1 MLPKV
6 DYVLI
11 TPLFWCFYKMYSVVY
26 CVITGGRCFM
36 LAGVS
41 FCTDICRTK
50 RILVRVQNRLV
61 TDGSFFVQLEPGMR
75 CGKTDRKP
83 GRKEFAETED
93 CMAQINVTD
102 LTFCYEGSFDNIFEG
117 ICFSIDTNWKLGF
130 IGRNGKGKT
139 TFLNLLLGKYE
150 YRGSISTTTV
160 FDYFPYQLS
169 EEQKRRSAIEFCE
182 EIKPG
187 CEQWKIICELEK
199 LKLNAEVLYRPF
211 ETLSHGERTKVML
224 GILFS
229 GENDFLLID
238 EPTNHLD
245 KESREQV
252 KEYLNTKKGFILV
265 SHDRDL
271 LDACI
276 DHVLVLNRCSIEVQ
290 SGNFSSWW
298 ENKEKKDAF
307 SQTENEKHKKEI
319 RKLNE
324 AAARTR
330 DWADKSESTKIGFD
344 PVKEHDRFLNTRAY
358 IGAKTKKMQSRVKQ
372 MEQRIEREIEE
383 KEGLLQDIESMVD
396 LKIMPLKHHKEVL
409 VRTEGYGIAYG
420 EKRVFENLR
429 FELRQGERVF
439 LHGPNGCGKSSL
451 IKAILRKCGVI
462 DAGRTDDVAGAGSA
476 GRGTACM
483 ETGELY
489 TASGLVISYINQD
502 TSFLKG
508 SLKNFC
514 RGRGLEESLLFA
526 ILRQLDFERV
536 QFEKNMEDYSEGQ
549 KKKVLIAASLLT
561 GAHLYIW
568 DEPLNYIDVFSRMQ
582 IEKLLLKY
590 QPTMLIVDHD
600 VRFREKIATR
610 VVELF
615 P

>member
-1 MLPKV
+1 
-6 DYVLI
+6 
-11 TPLFWCFYKMYSVVY
+11 
-26 CVITGGRCFM
+26 
-36 LAGVS
+36 
-41 FCTDICRTK
+41 
-50 RILVRVQNRLV
+50 
-61 TDGSFFVQLEPGMR
+61 
-75 CGKTDRKP
+75 
-83 GRKEFAETED
+83 
-93 CMAQINVTD
+93 MAQINVTD
-102 LTFCYEGSFDNIFEG
+102 LTFCYEGSFDNIFEKVS
-117 ICFSIDTNWKLGF
+117 FSIDTNWKLGF

-150 YRGSISTTTV
+150 YRGSISTSTV
-160 FDYFPYQLS
+160 FDYFPYQLTV
-169 EEQKRRSAIEFCE
+169 EQVKRPAIDFCE
-182 EIKPG
+182 GIKPG
-187 CEQWKIICELEK
+187 CEQWRIICELEK
-199 LKLNAEVLYRPF
+199 LQLDAEVLYRPF
-211 ETLSHGERTKVML
+211 HTLSHGERTKVML

-252 KEYLNTKKGFILV
+252 KNYLNSKKGFILV

-276 DHVLVLNRCSIEVQ
+276 DHVLVLNRCTIEVQ
-290 SGNFSSWW
+290 NGNFSSWW
-298 ENKEKKDAF
+298 ENKARKDAF
-307 SQTENEKHKKEI
+307 SQAENEKHKKEI

-324 AAARTR
+324 AAARAR
-330 DWADKSESTKIGFD
+330 DWADKNEGTKIGFD
-344 PVKEHDRFLNTRAY
+344 PIKEHDRSKGTRSY
-358 IGAKTKKMQSRVKQ
+358 IGAKTKKMQARVKQ
-372 MEQRIEREIEE
+372 MEQRIEHEIEE
-383 KEGLLQDIESMVD
+383 KEGLLQDIETVVD
-396 LKIMPLKHHKEVL
+396 LKIMPMKHHKEVL
-409 VRTEGYGIAYG
+409 VRTEEYGIAYAMDDKAG
-420 EKRVFENLR
+420 ADDSVDGIKSVFVNLR

-439 LHGPNGCGKSSL
+439 LHGNNGCGKSSL
-451 IKAILRKCGVI
+451 IKAILRHSGVTNSQLTNREENVTERQTI
-462 DAGRTDDVAGAGSA
+462 SNMRES
-476 GRGTACM
+476 GT
-483 ETGELY
+483 LY

-508 SLKNFC
+508 SIKQFC
-514 RGRGLEESLLFA
+514 RERSLDESLLFA

-561 GAHLYIW
+561 SAHLYIW

-610 VVELF
+610 VVEL
-615 P
+615 